1 MSDACLPLNNENYGD
16 PFRITHFRLH
26 LTLISSLDSLHSSL
40 QLVDNVSALT
50 SQILKKSFKPTFRKN
65 TLNRNFSVKLKMSL
79 FFCLRET
86 ELKKT
91 CKICKSDLTDHN
103 FMFYCTTTTF

>member
-40 QLVDNVSALT
+40 QLLDNVSALT
-50 SQILKKSFKPTFRKN
+50 SQILKKGFKPTFRKN
-65 TLNRNFSVKLKMSL
+65 TLNRNFSVKLKMSIFINL
-79 FFCLRET
+79 FIFLRTRNGIE
-86 ELKKT
+86 K
-91 CKICKSDLTDHN
+91 DLQNLQIRFDRS
-103 FMFYCTTTTF
+103 